1 MGIIDGKMVASQI
14 KENITTEVQ
23 SLKKKTGKSPGL
35 AVVLVG
41 DDPASAVYVRN
52 KNKTC
57 NNIGFQSFEN
67 ILPANTSESE
77 LLNLIHELNNKASE
91 MLEQGRV
98 IIRMSGTEPII
109 RVTIESNNQDHFKD
123 VFNYIASE
131 LNSNG

>member
-23 SLKKKTGKSPGL
+23 SLKKKTGKTPGL

-77 LLNLIHELNNKASE
+77 LLNLIHELNNTKKLME
-91 MLEQGRV
+91 FL
-98 IIRMSGTEPII
+98 
-109 RVTIESNNQDHFKD
+109 
-123 VFNYIASE
+123 FNYLYQITSPQKKFSKP
-131 LNSNG
+131 LIHKKM